1 VADLTIT
8 EEPDGSLT
16 LTDGTHTETL
26 DPFMAMATPRGL
38 LPAWFAERKALAA
51 EEPGAVDEAL
61 AAGARKLE
69 DGRG

>member
-1 VADLTIT
+1 MTDLTIT

-26 DPFMAMATPRGL
+26 DPFMATATPREL
-38 LPAWFAERKALAA
+38 LPAWFAERRADAA
-51 EEPGAVDEAL
+51 EQHPVHEGL
-61 AAGARKLE
+61 AAGARAWE